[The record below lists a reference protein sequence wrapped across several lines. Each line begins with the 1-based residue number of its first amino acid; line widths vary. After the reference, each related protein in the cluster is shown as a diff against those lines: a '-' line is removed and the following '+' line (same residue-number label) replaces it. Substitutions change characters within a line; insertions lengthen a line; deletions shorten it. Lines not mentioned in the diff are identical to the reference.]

1 MQKRMNNLFD
11 LQSKR
16 GEQKF
21 YEGVEACFLCGRSL
35 GDDPYYVEIGVDGFE
50 FGATDETESQGAF
63 AIGSTCAKKF
73 PTARPMMVVD
83 DEVEIGV
90 DGDAV
95 IDEFEVAFVN

>member
-1 MQKRMNNLFD
+1 MWRIVGLDGHQFLQLLSRFFPVAGEFGD
-11 LQSKR
+11 L
-16 GEQKF
+16 G
-21 YEGVEACFLCGRSL
+21 L
-35 GDDPYYVEIGVDGFE
+35 DGFE